1 MGRILVID
9 DEELVRHMLRAMLEH
24 AGHEVEE
31 AADGEEGVRLYRE
44 RPSDLIVTDI
54 VMPEKEGLEVIQ
66 ELRRDF
72 PGVKIIAISGGGMI
86 SPMSYLSLAKKFG
99 AQRAFFKPID
109 RKQFLA
115 AVDELL
121 SSD

>member
-1 MGRILVID
+1 MARILLID
-9 DEELVRHMLRAMLEH
+9 DEDQVRHMLRVMLEY

-31 AADGEEGVRLYRE
+31 AADGRQGARLYRE

-54 VMPEKEGLEVIQ
+54 VMPEKEGLEMIQ

-109 RKQFLA
+109 REQLLA